1 MIEQYNSLLKTN
13 SLANKLVP
21 SSSFNQTASKKR
33 QEFSKDKRHA
43 ATNVGLPYLTTP
55 DKYQFSSA
63 TIHQVQC
70 LYL

>member
-1 MIEQYNSLLKTN
+1 MTEQRNLSPKSNFLT
-13 SLANKLVP
+13 NKLVS
-21 SSSFNQTASKKR
+21 SSSFNRTASKKR
-33 QEFSKDKRHA
+33 REFGKDKRHA
-43 ATNVGLPYLTTP
+43 ASNVGLPYLTTT